1 MKRNYYPEILDTRNS
16 PFHARDQQAKKLV
29 NFLNPATPQSNGKIV
44 KKRDKNN
51 SYYLVLLFR
60 FPAFPFNSIGK
71 TRNKN

>member
-1 MKRNYYPEILDTRNS
+1 MKRNDDPEILDTRNS
-16 PFHARDQQAKKLV
+16 PFHAREQQAQKLG
-29 NFLNPATPQSNGKIV
+29 NFLNPANPQSNGKIV
-44 KKRDKNN
+44 KKDKNN